1 MPGSSNF
8 EIRESSQLGM
18 LGRDYRGV
26 HFELLC
32 EPGDRVRAGAAVMRD
47 ARRPDILFTAPLA
60 GRVARIVRGAR
71 RKLVALQIEVDASG
85 EVAECKAPAGQDQF
99 AQRAFMLANGSWSSL
114 RTRPFGNIP
123 DPAAEPAAVLIT
135 AIDSQP
141 MAPPLAPIID
151 AFAAE
156 FSAAVT
162 MLGRISSAPL
172 FICHAPGYR
181 PEFDEA
187 SGARCKAFTGGAA
200 AGLPGRHIQAQCPIG
215 LAGAE
220 VWHIGYQETI
230 ALGHLL
236 LHGRPWAQRIVALAG
251 DTVLR
256 PRCLAVTPGAAVAEL
271 LDGELQ
277 DSSLQILAAGDLYR
291 EPLATQAVFLG
302 ASQRLLK
309 VIRAVAEPAAD
320 DISAL
325 DSGASDR
332 GASGMGALIPGDWLE
347 ANGPPGIYAV
357 PLMRALQ
364 LGDAER
370 ARELGVLELVEED
383 VDALS
388 RVCVSNSNYGLLLR
402 QVLDHLESTY

>member
-1 MPGSSNF
+1 MSASNNF
-8 EIRESSQLGM
+8 EIRESSQLAM

-32 EPGDRVRAGAAVMRD
+32 EPGDRVQAGVAVMRD

-60 GRVARIVRGAR
+60 GHVARVVRGAR

-85 EVAECKAPAGQDQF
+85 EVAEYTAPAGPDQS
-99 AQRAFMLANGSWSSL
+99 AQRAFMLASGSWASL

-123 DPAAEPAAVLIT
+123 DPSTQPAAVLIT
-135 AIDSQP
+135 AIESEP
-141 MAPPLAPIID
+141 MAPPVAPVID

-172 FICHAPGYR
+172 FICHAPEYR

-187 SGARCKAFTGGAA
+187 SGARCKAFAGGST
-200 AGLPGRHIQAQCPIG
+200 AGLPGRHIQSLCPIG

-236 LHGRPWAQRIVALAG
+236 LHSRPWAQRIVALGG
-251 DTVLR
+251 DAVLR
-256 PRCLAVTPGAAVAEL
+256 PRCLAVTPGAALDEL

-277 DSSLQILAAGDLYR
+277 DGPLRILAGGEVY
-291 EPLATQAVFLG
+291 PQQLATEPAFLG

-309 VIRAVAEPAAD
+309 VIRGVAEPAVD
-320 DISAL
+320 ENRSL
-325 DSGASDR
+325 E
-332 GASGMGALIPGDWLE
+332 MGSLIPGDWLE
-347 ANGPPGIYAV
+347 ANAPPGIYAV

-364 LGDAER
+364 LGDADR
-370 ARELGVLELVEED
+370 ARELGALELVEED
-383 VDALS
+383 VAALS
-388 RVCVSNSNYGLLLR
+388 RACVSNSNYGLLLR
-402 QVLDHLESTY
+402 QVLDQLESTY

>member
-1 MPGSSNF
+1 MPGSTNF
-8 EIRESSQLGM
+8 EIRESSQLSM

-32 EPGDRVRAGAAVMRD
+32 EPGDRVRAGVAVMRD
-47 ARRPDILFTAPLA
+47 ARRPEILFTAPSA
-60 GRVARIVRGAR
+60 GRIARIVRGAR
-71 RKLVALQIEVDASG
+71 RKLVALQIEVDASDA
-85 EVAECKAPAGQDQF
+85 VAECAAPAGQDQA
-99 AQRAFMLANGSWSSL
+99 AQRAFMLASGSWSSL

-123 DPAAEPAAVLIT
+123 DPATQPAAVLIT

-141 MAPPLAPIID
+141 MAPPVAPVID

-172 FICHAPGYR
+172 YICHAPEYR
-181 PEFDEA
+181 PAFDQA
-187 SGARCKAFTGGAA
+187 SGARCKIFAGGPT
-200 AGLPGRHIQAQCPIG
+200 AGLPGRHIQALCPIG
-215 LAGAE
+215 FAGAE

-251 DTVLR
+251 DAVLR
-256 PRCLAVTPGAAVAEL
+256 PRCLAVTPGAALAEL
-271 LDGELQ
+271 LEGELK
-277 DSSLQILAAGDLYR
+277 DGSLQVLAGGDLYR
-291 EPLATQAVFLG
+291 QPLATEPAFLG

-309 VIRAVAEPAAD
+309 VVRAAAEPAAD
-320 DISAL
+320 DVGAL
-325 DSGASDR
+325 DMEALNIGS
-332 GASGMGALIPGDWLE
+332 LIPGDWLE

-364 LGDAER
+364 LGDVER
-370 ARELGVLELVEED
+370 ARELGALELVEED

-402 QVLDHLESTY
+402 QVLDQLESTY

>member
-1 MPGSSNF
+1 MSGSNNF

-32 EPGDRVRAGAAVMRD
+32 EPGDRVRAGVAVMRD
-47 ARRPDILFTAPLA
+47 ARRPDILFTAPSA
-60 GRVARIVRGAR
+60 GRVARVVRGAR
-71 RKLVALQIEVDASG
+71 RKLVALQIEVDASD
-85 EVAECKAPAGQDQF
+85 EVVEFAAPAGQDQA
-99 AQRAFMLANGSWSSL
+99 AQRAFMLASGSWSSM

-123 DPAAEPAAVLIT
+123 DPAIQPAAVLIT
-135 AIDSQP
+135 AIESEP
-141 MAPPLAPIID
+141 MAPPVAPVIE

-172 FICHAPGYR
+172 FICHAPEYR
-181 PEFDEA
+181 PAFDEA
-187 SGARCKAFTGGAA
+187 SGARCKVFTGGTA
-200 AGLPGRHIQAQCPIG
+200 AGLPGWHIQALCPIG

-251 DTVLR
+251 NAVRR
-256 PRCLAVTPGAAVAEL
+256 PRCLAVTPGAALDEL

-277 DSSLQILAAGDLYR
+277 GGSLQILAGGVYDHQ
-291 EPLATQAVFLG
+291 LATEPAFLG
-302 ASQRLLK
+302 ASQRLLQ
-309 VIRAVAEPAAD
+309 VIKTVAEPAVD
-320 DISAL
+320 DIGAL
-325 DSGASDR
+325 D
-332 GASGMGALIPGDWLE
+332 MGTLIPGDWLE
-347 ANGPPGIYAV
+347 ANAPPGIYAV

-370 ARELGVLELVEED
+370 ARELGALELVEED
-383 VDALS
+383 VAALS

-402 QVLDHLESTY
+402 QVLDQLESTY